1 MTKNNGNDMD
11 VDKIRQKFPFLAS
24 EPTPIYFDNA
34 ATTQKPQ
41 VVLDAVS
48 DYYRNHNGNPGRGHH
63 RFARDATTM
72 YETARVQVQKFIH
85 ARYPEEIVFTR
96 NTTESLNL
104 AAALIG
110 RQLKKDDVILIS
122 RSEHH
127 SNLLPWLKLKD
138 EVGVRIEYL
147 PINNFY
153 QIDYQNVDVSSF
165 VDRVKILAIPHI
177 SNVLG
182 VVNPIAEIIQYF
194 KNLNPNILTI
204 VDAAQ
209 SAAHLPINVQTLDCD
224 FLAFSGHKMYAP
236 MGIGVLYIKKEL
248 ADTLEPVLLGGGMIE
263 DVSFTTY
270 TAAKTPT
277 KFEAGTPNVAGAVG
291 LAAAVRFIN
300 EVGFVAITAHED
312 ELTKYLLDK
321 LRNLDINGLKT
332 HTNGSNHQTGIVSF
346 EIAGIASEDI
356 ATFLDEDQIMVR
368 SGKHCAYPLH
378 DEIIKSPGTVR
389 ISFGIYNTKAE
400 IDRLINSL
408 KNAYQLLHN
417 QFCG

>member
-1 MTKNNGNDMD
+1 MD
-11 VDKIRQKFPFLAS
+11 VDKIRQQFPFLAS
-24 EPTPIYFDNA
+24 KTTPIYFDNA

-41 VVLDAVS
+41 VVLDAVT
-48 DYYRNHNGNPGRGHH
+48 DYYFHHNGNPGRGHH
-63 RFARDATTM
+63 RFARDTTAM
-72 YETARVQVQKFIH
+72 YEAARVQVQKFIH
-85 ARYPEEIVFTR
+85 ARYPEEIIFTR

-104 AAALIG
+104 AATLVARKL
-110 RQLKKDDVILIS
+110 QTEDVIVLT

-127 SNLLPWLKLKD
+127 SNLLPWLKLSK
-138 EVGVRIEYL
+138 EQSVRIEYL
-147 PINNFY
+147 PINDRY
-153 QIDYQNVDVSSF
+153 QLDF
-165 VDRVKILAIPHI
+165 KINRTQDKNDHLKVLSIPHI

-182 VVNPIAEIIQYF
+182 VVNPVAEIVRYF
-194 KNLNPNILTI
+194 KDQNPAILTVI
-204 VDAAQ
+204 DAAQ

-277 KFEAGTPNVAGAVG
+277 KFEAGTPNVASAVG

-332 HTNGSNHQTGIVSF
+332 HINGSNHQTGIVSF